1 MAILWFSVMFMLPFY
16 RDFVMAGGM
25 CDVSRESI
33 EYLMR
38 KQGKGNAAVI
48 VVGGAAE
55 SLDAH
60 PGQYTLTLQKRV
72 GFVKMALKTG

>member
-1 MAILWFSVMFMLPFY
+1 
-16 RDFVMAGGM
+16 MAGGI

-33 EYLMR
+33 EQITQ

-60 PGQYTLTLQKRV
+60 PGHYILTLRNRM
-72 GFVKMALKTG
+72 GFIKMALKTG